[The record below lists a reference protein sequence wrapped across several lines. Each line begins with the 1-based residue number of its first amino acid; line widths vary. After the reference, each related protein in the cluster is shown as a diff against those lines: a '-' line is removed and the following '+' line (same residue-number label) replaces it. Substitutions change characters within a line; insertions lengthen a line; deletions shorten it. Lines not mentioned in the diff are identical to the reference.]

1 MVSLSSFQPCQATTM
16 RGGAVDV
23 QIVFVREE
31 AAMTVRF
38 VFLLHVLLLYRSYLA
53 AKDRVPCETLIAP
66 LWRPCVVVV
75 VVVVNSVDV
84 SYCAQC
90 YTYSDAFSTTLNT
103 V

>member
-1 MVSLSSFQPCQATTM
+1 MQLPSVNNE

-23 QIVFVREE
+23 QIVFGREE

-38 VFLLHVLLLYRSYLA
+38 IFLLYVLLLYRSYLA
-53 AKDRVPCETLIAP
+53 AKDCVPCETLIAP

-75 VVVVNSVDV
+75 VVVVVVVNSVDV
-84 SYCAQC
+84 SYCAQF

>member
-1 MVSLSSFQPCQATTM
+1 MPSNDNE

-23 QIVFVREE
+23 QIVFGREE

-75 VVVVNSVDV
+75 VVVNSVDV
-84 SYCAQC
+84 SYCAQF